1 MEFRTRCEEVEKML
15 VEKSKGR
22 KRSGDGGVGVKF
34 LEEVEEEIRKKN
46 RNHSSEIHSAKCAR
60 KRVDIM
66 KRAFVDELLAIVM
79 CMLFNI
85 RLILQRYK

>member
-46 RNHSSEIHSAKCAR
+46 RIHSSGIHSAKCSR
-60 KRVDIM
+60 RRVDIM
-66 KRAFVDELLAIVM
+66 KKAFVEELLAIVM

>member
-1 MEFRTRCEEVEKML
+1 ML

-46 RNHSSEIHSAKCAR
+46 GKSKQRN
-60 KRVDIM
+60 
-66 KRAFVDELLAIVM
+66 
-79 CMLFNI
+79 LFGKVRTQKSRHNEESFC
-85 RLILQRYK
+85 

>member
-46 RNHSSEIHSAKCAR
+46 GKS
-60 KRVDIM
+60 
-66 KRAFVDELLAIVM
+66 
-79 CMLFNI
+79 
-85 RLILQRYK
+85 